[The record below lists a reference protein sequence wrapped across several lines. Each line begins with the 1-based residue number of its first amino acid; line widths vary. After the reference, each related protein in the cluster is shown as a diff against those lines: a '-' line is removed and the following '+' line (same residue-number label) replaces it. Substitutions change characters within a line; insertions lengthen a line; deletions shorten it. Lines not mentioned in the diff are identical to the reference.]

1 MISCF
6 QNSLCIKENEIDDSN
21 ISGTTLSF
29 SVHLYSAENPE
40 LDTGAAYCFPEC
52 VGLQRNWTC
61 ISVCCV

>member
-1 MISCF
+1 MIA
-6 QNSLCIKENEIDDSN
+6 IY
-21 ISGTTLSF
+21 
-29 SVHLYSAENPE
+29 LYSAENPE